1 MASKSKSKGM
11 RGEYEAAAILQ
22 TVKDEVAEKL
32 GKLALST
39 RIVRNLEQTRSGGF
53 DLTGTF
59 NHAVEVKFQE
69 QFSLSAWWHQAVT
82 QCPEGM
88 VPILMYRKA
97 GVKFR
102 VRMFTYVIVGTRRVK
117 VLSDMDLPSYLAIFR
132 LHCEDEFKKL

>member
-1 MASKSKSKGM
+1 MASRSKSKGM

-32 GKLALST
+32 GKLELST

-59 NHAVEVKFQE
+59 NYAVEVKFQE
-69 QFSLSAWWHQAVT
+69 QFALNDWWHQAVT
-82 QCPEGM
+82 QCPDHM
-88 VPILMYRKA
+88 IPVLMYRKA

-102 VRMFTYVIVGTRRVK
+102 VRMFTYALVGTRRVR
-117 VLSDMDLPSYLAIFR
+117 VLSDMDLISFLTIFR

>member
-1 MASKSKSKGM
+1 M

-22 TVKDEVAEKL
+22 TVKDEVAESL
-32 GKLALST
+32 GKSELST

-59 NHAVEVKFQE
+59 NHAVEVKFCE
-69 QFSLSAWWHQAVT
+69 QFKLADWWHQAVT

-88 VPILMYRKA
+88 IPVLMYRKA

-102 VRMFTYVIVGTRRVK
+102 VRMFTYAIIGSRRVK
-117 VLSDMDLPSYLAIFR
+117 VLSDIDLASYLVIFR